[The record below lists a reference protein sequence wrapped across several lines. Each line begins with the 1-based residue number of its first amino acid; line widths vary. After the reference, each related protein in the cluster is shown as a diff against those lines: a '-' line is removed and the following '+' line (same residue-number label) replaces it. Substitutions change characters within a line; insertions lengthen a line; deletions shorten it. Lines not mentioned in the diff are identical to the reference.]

1 MRYARSSVV
10 ILAVVTIGVTSAG
23 IARGQENK
31 KDEPPTALKKGDEVI
46 ALRVAP
52 LQVEAKTVGTVRAG
66 DKLVVEEVQGDWL
79 WVRAGETRG
88 WIERTSIVDAAFQAR
103 CKSQGDLSTAEGA
116 FAAWTRGVDKSGCAG
131 ARILGVT
138 FELTSLK
145 TPCYPNIQ
153 GVIAGGIL
161 QVGVGNVYN
170 GPPPGGVP
178 DNVSVDYRSVK
189 LAVQKVDDRRRA
201 LSVNGRPY
209 GDVSEGD
216 HVLIRESREVFV
228 NGFLR
233 KPRG

>member
-1 MRYARSSVV
+1 
-10 ILAVVTIGVTSAG
+10 
-23 IARGQENK
+23 
-31 KDEPPTALKKGDEVI
+31 VI

-52 LQVEAKTVGTVRAG
+52 LQIEAKTVATVRAG
-66 DKLVVEEVQGDWL
+66 DKLVVEDVQGDWL

-88 WIERTSIVDAAFQAR
+88 WIERTSIVDAAFKTKCQ
-103 CKSQGDLSTAEGA
+103 SEGDLSTADGA
-116 FAAWTRGVDKSGCAG
+116 FAAWKRGADKSGRAS
-131 ARILGVT
+131 AKILGVT

-145 TPCYPNIQ
+145 NPRWPNIQ
-153 GVIAGGIL
+153 GVIAGGII

-189 LAVQKVDDRRRA
+189 LAVEKVDDRRRT

-209 GDVSEGD
+209 GSVSEGD

-228 NGFLR
+228 NGFVR
-233 KPRG
+233 QPRG